1 MGKIVAKIAILLVA
15 ASLLSGCETARVAR
29 SPSPTGKLIASV
41 ESWRHLDRYQRTL
54 TRAEFEKLLN
64 ERYDPRSRLRECL
77 TISDDSVTVFAS
89 PEKKEVLWKLQLMIL
104 HSVFPQPRLTQ
115 EQRDRTDGKF
125 GLHRRRIALDPG
137 HIGGEWARMEERFF
151 FAALKEGEKPL
162 PPIQEA
168 AANLIVA
175 RLLKERLEQLGAT
188 VLMVKDDFEP
198 VTKRRPED
206 FRARA
211 EQEVDKS
218 LRGNA
223 EFEKLHPLQQKAHR
237 ADLVRKRMELMF
249 YRNDEIQARAEIINR
264 WKPDVTLCI
273 HFDAKGWTSEKDKLT
288 DDNRLVVFVHGNYL
302 PSELESEAGKLGLFA
317 KLLEGS
323 AETELKL
330 ADCISRALAKTTGLP
345 PTNKHPPDGSSGWLQ
360 LGENPY
366 VYARNLL
373 ANRLF
378 QGPVIF
384 LEPYY
389 QNNPVVYQRI
399 LAGDYEGER
408 DIAGQRFRSIFRE
421 YADAVAAGLLE
432 FYAPE
437 NPTR

>member
-1 MGKIVAKIAILLVA
+1 MGKIAALLFAVG
-15 ASLLSGCETARVAR
+15 LLTGCETAKVSRT
-29 SPSPTGKLIASV
+29 PSPTGRLIASV
-41 ESWRHLDRYQRTL
+41 ASWRELERYQCTL
-54 TRAEFEKLLN
+54 TRAEFETLLN
-64 ERYDPRSRLRECL
+64 QRYDPRSRLKDCL
-77 TISDDSVTVFAS
+77 TISDDAVTVFAS
-89 PEKKEVLWKLQLMIL
+89 PEKQVVLWKLHLKNLQGVFTQSRLM
-104 HSVFPQPRLTQ
+104 Q
-115 EQRDRTDGKF
+115 EQKDRTDKEH

-151 FAALKEGEKPL
+151 FASLKEGEKPL

-168 AANLIVA
+168 AANLLVA
-175 RLLKERLEQLGAT
+175 RLLKERLEKLGAE
-188 VLMVKDDFEP
+188 VLMVKNNFEP
-198 VTKRRPED
+198 VTKKRPED

-211 EQEVDKS
+211 EQDVDKV
-218 LRGNA
+218 LRGDA
-223 EFEKLHPLQQKAHR
+223 EFEKLHPLQREAHR
-237 ADLVRKRMELMF
+237 ADLVRKRMELLF
-249 YRNDEIQARAEIINR
+249 YRNDEIQARAELVNR

-302 PSELESEAGKLGLFA
+302 PSELESEEGKLGLFA

-330 ADCISRALAKTTGLP
+330 ADSISRALAKATGLP
-345 PTNKHPPDGSSGWLQ
+345 PTDKHPPDGSSGWLQ

-389 QNNPVVYQRI
+389 QNNRIVYQRI

-408 DIAGQRFRSIFRE
+408 EIAGKKYRSIYRD
-421 YADAVAAGLLE
+421 YADGVVEGLLE
-432 FYAPE
+432 FYAPK
-437 NPTR
+437 NPTP